1 MITQNLT
8 KELFKIATEKEMD
21 FADIYAENT
30 HSTSVVC
37 EEDKIEYIS
46 SGVDKGVGIRFITG
60 EETLYASTNDFS
72 PKKLKGL
79 ALELCS
85 SYESKRGKERGNKK
99 CLDVFTYEHLNNE
112 KKQLNNIRKMPD
124 NIPIGK
130 KVQLVNSAN
139 NAARNI
145 DSRIKQVKVVY
156 NNIIKEVIVANSF
169 GLYNCEK
176 RVYTTFLI
184 KVVAFDGKT
193 IQTGSEIVGGL
204 IGFELFDNYNVEIL
218 SCIAAKRAINLLSA
232 PKVLAGNMSVILSAQ
247 AGGTMIH
254 EAIGHSLEADLVQ
267 KGLSPA
273 YAGRKGQ
280 KIGSELITVIDDP
293 TLFSKRGSYL
303 FDDEGIPARKNVL
316 VENGILKNY
325 LYDLFSAW
333 KDNTKSTGNGRRAS
347 YRFKPI
353 PRMSNTYIAPGK
365 EDPQDIMKAQEE
377 GLLVKKMGGGEVN
390 TANGDFVFE
399 VEEGYEIVNGR
410 IGSLVRGATL
420 IGNGPEVLNSID
432 KVGSDLGF
440 NIGTCGKDGQG
451 VPVSDGQPTLRIPK
465 IIVGGT
471 TQGKK

>member
-8 KELFKIATEKEMD
+8 KELFKIAAEKEMD
-21 FADIYAENT
+21 FADVYAENT
-30 HSTSVVC
+30 HSTSVIC
-37 EEDKIEYIS
+37 EENKIEYVS

-79 ALELCS
+79 VVELCS
-85 SYESKRGKERGNKK
+85 SYEFKREKERGKKK
-99 CLDVFTYEHLNNE
+99 CLDVFSYEHLNDENN
-112 KKQLNNIRKMPD
+112 KLNNIKKMPD
-124 NIPIGK
+124 NIPMEE
-130 KVQLVNSAN
+130 KVQLVNLAN

-145 DSRIKQVKVVY
+145 DSRIKQVKVIY

-176 RVYTTFLI
+176 RVYTTFSVRAI
-184 KVVAFDGKT
+184 AFDGKI
-193 IQTGSEIVGGL
+193 IQTGSETIGGL
-204 IGFELFDNYNVEIL
+204 VGFELFDNYNVEIL
-218 SCIAAKRAINLLSA
+218 SCRAAKRAVNLLSA
-232 PKVLAGNMSVILSAQ
+232 PEVLAGNMPVILSSQ

-267 KGLSPA
+267 KGVSPA

-316 VENGILKNY
+316 VENGVLKNY

-353 PRMSNTYIAPGK
+353 PRMSNTYIASGK
-365 EDPQDIMKAQEE
+365 EDPQDIIKTQEK

-399 VEEGYEIVNGR
+399 VEEGYEIINGR
-410 IGSLVRGATL
+410 VGALVRGATL

-432 KVGSDLGF
+432 KVGRDLGF

-465 IIVGGT
+465 IIIGGT
-471 TQGKK
+471 TKEKN